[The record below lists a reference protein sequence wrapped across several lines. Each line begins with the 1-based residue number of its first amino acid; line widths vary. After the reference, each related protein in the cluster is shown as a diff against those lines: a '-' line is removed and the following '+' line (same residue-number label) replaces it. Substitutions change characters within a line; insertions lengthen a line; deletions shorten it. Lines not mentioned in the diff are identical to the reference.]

1 MDKSRISD
9 EMLSAHVDGQLSAE
23 DSEAVLRLA
32 LSDAEVA
39 ARLDGIRRTKDLLC
53 HAYRTPPAPVRAG
66 RADER
71 PRFQAIRLAAAVTLI
86 AIVGAASWFAGQRS
100 GANAVIDDYV
110 VRSDWVLPSARAEDE
125 RQQIVLHLASD
136 DPAEME
142 RSLDQAELILA
153 GFEYNANAPE
163 VELIANGDGLA
174 LFRSGVTPFAERIV
188 DLQHDYPSLRLFA
201 CARTLERLALQG
213 VDVALL
219 PGVDTGSIAI
229 ERIYTRVRQG
239 WSYEEI

>member
-1 MDKSRISD
+1 MDKSIISD
-9 EMLSAHVDGQLSAE
+9 EMLNAHVDGQLCAE

-39 ARLDGIRRTKDLLC
+39 ARLDDIRRMKDLLR
-53 HAYRTPPAPVRAG
+53 HAYRSPPAPVRAI
-66 RADER
+66 RADESS
-71 PRFQAIRLAAAVTLI
+71 RFRAIPWAAAAALI

-110 VRSDWVLPSARAEDE
+110 VRSDWVLPSATADDE
-125 RQQIVLHLASD
+125 RQRIVLHLASD

-153 GFEYNANAPE
+153 GFEYNGSAPE
-163 VELIANGDGLA
+163 VELIANGQGLT
-174 LFRSGVTPFAERIV
+174 LFRNDVTPFAERIGA
-188 DLQHDYPSLRLFA
+188 LQRDYPSLRLYA
-201 CARTLERLALQG
+201 CARTIERLALQG
-213 VDVALL
+213 VGVVLL

-229 ERIYTRVRQG
+229 ERIYTRLRQG